1 MVPFSVPRILLTIY
15 LPSSWGFKQPAA
27 RARLS
32 ACKLTS
38 GTVWRR
44 SFNPD
49 FATIVLAVLW
59 ECNSDIR
66 QSGEL
71 KPKAEGSFEQLCAP
85 STPWPKRSA
94 HAPDDEL
101 ARLSAIV
108 LETAGAGRAGV
119 NPQGS

>member
-15 LPSSWGFKQPAA
+15 LPSSWSFKQPAA

-71 KPKAEGSFEQLCAP
+71 KPNAEGSFERIGTC
-85 STPWPKRSA
+85 
-94 HAPDDEL
+94 
-101 ARLSAIV
+101 
-108 LETAGAGRAGV
+108 AGRRAGSAV
-119 NPQGS
+119 CDRPGNGRRGQSWGASARKLGAFSSRRQL